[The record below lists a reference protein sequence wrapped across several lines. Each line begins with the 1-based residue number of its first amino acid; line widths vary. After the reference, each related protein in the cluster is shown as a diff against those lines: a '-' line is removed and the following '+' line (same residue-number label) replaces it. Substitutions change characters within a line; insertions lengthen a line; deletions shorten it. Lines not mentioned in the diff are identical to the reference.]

1 MGNTGKPEP
10 ATVQSPLHL
19 LQVLTRTLNEHLSE
33 ACTQAQTDAQEAL
46 DKLDREQQ
54 KLTEKLQQARG
65 ELTENGA
72 QDDSTPSDKR
82 QGELDELSE
91 RLDAVNQ
98 ARNDAEGYVRQLQN
112 DVRQTL
118 RLAKGLERI
127 ELQATQAID
136 KRNNPEAATAAKR
149 PATRRSRGRKPAA
162 TTGTAPES
170 PPTPAAKD

>member
-1 MGNTGKPEP
+1 MGTTGKPES

-33 ACTQAQTDAQEAL
+33 ACTQAQTDAHEAL

-54 KLTEKLQQARG
+54 KLTEKVEQARSQSSDGQPDQLG
-65 ELTENGA
+65 ELT
-72 QDDSTPSDKR
+72 Q
-82 QGELDELSE
+82 Q
-91 RLDAVNQ
+91 LDAVNQ
-98 ARNDAEGYVRQLQN
+98 ARTDAEGYVRQLQS

-136 KRNNPEAATAAKR
+136 KRNNPEAAAPTKR
-149 PATRRSRGRKPAA
+149 PATRRSRGRKPPAA
-162 TTGTAPES
+162 NGTAPQN
-170 PPTPAAKD
+170 PPAAETKD